1 MNKTYLEI
9 YVNGILHKRHDITNE
24 DEEKVK
30 AYCAN
35 AMMFETIEIQE
46 RVTKRK
52 LKLGQI
58 NKLTTEK
65 IY

>member
-1 MNKTYLEI
+1 MNRTYLEI

-30 AYCAN
+30 NYCDN
-35 AMMFETIEIQE
+35 IKGIKTIEIQE
-46 RVTKRK
+46 RTTKRK

-65 IY
+65 IF